1 MKQQRRFSN
10 KRVLVTGGSSGIGR
24 SLTLQLL
31 AQGARVVT
39 TARREERLSTLRLPG
54 HLNNQSAC
62 YFYKAGDIT
71 NPDFRDKLIP
81 YAIDQLGGLDLVITA
96 AGCGAI
102 GSLETM
108 PANTFRSIVNLDL
121 LSCAELVHAS
131 LPHLKNGNDPAIVL
145 IGSILG
151 YCPLPL
157 HSAYCAAK
165 AGIISLAGSLRH
177 ELKEQGIDVLLA
189 TLGPTETEFWDAL
202 EMGERPAWSK
212 GKPLSSEATCQIIL
226 KALEHRRHEVI
237 PGWRAKAFVLAARHT
252 PWLMRFILSR
262 LTTSAPKTFLK

>member
-1 MKQQRRFSN
+1 MHRRKSCRTLPSTKSCPWTNQHSRSSRNTTRSYEQNSFYSWHISTPATAMKQQRRLTN

-31 AQGARVVT
+31 AQGAHVVT

-71 NPDFRDKLIP
+71 DPDFRDKLIP
-81 YAIDQLGGLDLVITA
+81 YVIDQLGGLDLVITA

-102 GSLETM
+102 CSLETM

-131 LPHLKNGNDPAIVL
+131 LPHLKNGNDPA
-145 IGSILG
+145 
-151 YCPLPL
+151 
-157 HSAYCAAK
+157 
-165 AGIISLAGSLRH
+165 
-177 ELKEQGIDVLLA
+177 
-189 TLGPTETEFWDAL
+189 F
-202 EMGERPAWSK
+202 
-212 GKPLSSEATCQIIL
+212 
-226 KALEHRRHEVI
+226 
-237 PGWRAKAFVLAARHT
+237 
-252 PWLMRFILSR
+252 
-262 LTTSAPKTFLK
+262 